1 MKIFLSAL
9 KTINVLIVLTF
20 LHVEFGFA
28 QTVEIKGAVIDASS
42 KESLPAANILIE
54 GTYSGTITNSDGRF
68 VLPIKA
74 FPATLIVRYIGYET
88 QKIVLNTHPTE
99 ALEIKLKPIAY
110 QMENVDVT
118 GEDPA
123 VYIMKQV
130 IAKKKEWRLTLKTY
144 RAEAYTRQTLLNDTG
159 IVSINESISTA
170 FWHYEFGAKEIIRS
184 KRQTN
189 NMASAQ
195 NFAGASY
202 VPNFYDDDILI
213 SGFRVMGVTH
223 PDAIETYSFK
233 LEGYRKLDDKVV
245 FDISVKPKSKLS
257 SAFKG
262 KISVLDEDYALL
274 EVDLVPSESMLFPP
288 PIKEF
293 NLYYKQ
299 QFNNFGGDYWLPVD
313 VRIKG
318 TISIAMMGL
327 QIPKINFSQVSKLTD
342 YEVNIPIPDSLYGYK
357 RLFIVDSVSV
367 RKNTDSLF
375 AIRPDLI
382 PLSSAESKA
391 YEAIDSTMTLE
402 KAFKPTGFLAKMLD
416 NDDDDNKDGKSGFM
430 GKVLTYLTPELWYNR
445 VEGAHF
451 GGDLHYTKWGITS
464 GVRGGFKTSLEN
476 WGYGTYLEYK
486 TKLKKNELEFKLHF
500 DDDAKTRNLSPQ
512 FNRFFSSGT
521 FLVSGRDY
529 FDYYKSKQIGFDSS
543 FEFLARETGKRR
555 ERIKMKVFG
564 GFLLDHSSSLI
575 KQTDYDIFATKR
587 LERPNPAVF
596 EGNINSINGAIQIG
610 DDFVPFAPIGQS
622 RAKFSVEHSSPS
634 LLKSDLSFTTYQF
647 EADYR
652 LNTFFKRRFLPNSL
666 DMRFVAGTST
676 GDLPP
681 QRYFSM
687 DGSIGG
693 FTPFGTFRSLS
704 TRFYEGDQYVGFF
717 WEHNFRTVPFELIG
731 LQKLAQKGTSL
742 IIFGGHGKTWQ
753 KNPVFAGLNPFINT
767 TNGIHH
773 ELGLSISGLF
783 DFLRLDLIQRID
795 KPNFYIGISVARIL

>member
-1 MKIFLSAL
+1 MQNFSSIL
-9 KTINVLIVLTF
+9 KPIYFFIVLTF
-20 LHVEFGFA
+20 LCVDVGYS
-28 QTVEIKGAVIDASS
+28 QSVEIKGAVIDANS
-42 KESLPAANILIE
+42 KEKLPAANISIE
-54 GTYSGTITNSDGRF
+54 GTYSGTITNTDGRF
-68 VLPIKA
+68 VLPIKT
-74 FPATLIVRYIGYET
+74 FPSTLIVRYIGYET
-88 QKIVLNTHPTE
+88 QKVELKKNPGE
-99 ALEIKLKPIAY
+99 PLEIKLKPIAY
-110 QMENVDVT
+110 EMENLDVT

-170 FWHYEFGAKEIIRS
+170 FWHHEFGAKEIIRS

-189 NMASAQ
+189 NMAAAQ

-213 SGFRVMGVTH
+213 SGFKVMGVTN
-223 PDAIETYSFK
+223 PDAIETYAFK

-245 FDISVKPKSKLS
+245 FDISVKPKSKLA

-262 KISVLDEDYALL
+262 TISVLDEDYALL

-318 TISIAMMGL
+318 TISIAMVGF
-327 QIPKINFSQVSKLTD
+327 QIPKINFNQVSKLTD
-342 YEVNIPIPDSLYGYK
+342 YEVNIPIPDSLYGYR

-391 YEAIDSTMTLE
+391 YESIDSTMTLE

-416 NDDDDNKDGKSGFM
+416 NGDDDKDGKSGVL
-430 GKVLTYLTPELWYNR
+430 GTVLTYLTPEIWYNR

-451 GGDLHYTKWGITS
+451 GGDLHYSKWGITS
-464 GVRGGFKTSLEN
+464 GVRGGYKTGLEN

-486 TKLKKNELEFKLHF
+486 TKLKKSELEFKLHF
-500 DDDAKTRNLSPQ
+500 DDDVKTRNFSPQ
-512 FNRFFSSGT
+512 FNRFFSSST
-521 FLVSGRDY
+521 FLFYGRDY
-529 FDYYKSKQIGFDSS
+529 FDYYRSKQTEFTSS
-543 FEFLARETGKRR
+543 YEFIAKETGRR
-555 ERIKMKVFG
+555 RDRIKLKVFG
-564 GFLLDHSSSLI
+564 GFLLDHSSSLS
-575 KQTDYDIFATKR
+575 KHTDYDILANKYK
-587 LERPNPAVF
+587 ERVNPAVF
-596 EGNINSINGAIQIG
+596 AGNVNSFKGAFQIG
-610 DDFVPFAPIGQS
+610 EDFIPFAPVGQS
-622 RAKFSVEHSSPS
+622 RAKFSVEHGNKSI
-634 LLKSDLSFTTYQF
+634 LKSDLEFTTYQI
-647 EADYR
+647 EVDYR
-652 LNTFFKRRFLPNSL
+652 LNTFFRRRFLPNAL
-666 DMRFVAGTST
+666 DMRFVAGTAT

-687 DGSIGG
+687 DGAIGG

-704 TRFYEGDQYVGFF
+704 NRFYGGDNYIGFF
-717 WEHNFRTVPFELIG
+717 WEHNFRTVPFELLG
-731 LQKLAQKGTSL
+731 LQKLAEKGTSL
-742 IIFGGHGKTWQ
+742 IIFGSHGKTWLKDQ
-753 KNPVFAGLNPFINT
+753 TYNSLSPFVNTIN
-767 TNGIHH
+767 GVHH
-773 ELGLSISGLF
+773 ELGVSVSGIF

-795 KPNFYIGISVARIL
+795 KPGFYFGISIARIL